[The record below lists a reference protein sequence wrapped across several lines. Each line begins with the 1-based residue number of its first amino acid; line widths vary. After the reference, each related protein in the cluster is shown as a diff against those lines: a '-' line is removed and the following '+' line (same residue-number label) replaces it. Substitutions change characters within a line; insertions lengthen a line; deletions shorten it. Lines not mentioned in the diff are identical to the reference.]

1 MAMLIRFP
9 EAWPAWLN
17 ALAAMCALAAL
28 DLGGT
33 FAAKEAVERRS
44 LLFAGFGVT
53 AFVLLFWVFA
63 SSLQYAE
70 LTPVTFGWI
79 VILQVGVVL
88 LDRYRYGTE
97 MPQGHWVAIGIMI
110 AAQAYLML
118 GLPGAPSLP
127 GSSSTPPPGSA
138 STAQGPASPH
148 A

>member
-9 EAWPAWLN
+9 EAWPTWLT
-17 ALAAMCALAAL
+17 ALVAMCALAAL

-33 FAAKEAVERRS
+33 FAAKEAVDRRS
-44 LLFAGFGVT
+44 ALFAGLGVT

-88 LDRYRYGTE
+88 LDRYRYGTP
-97 MPQGHWVAIGIMI
+97 MPHGHWVAIAIMI

-118 GLPGAPSLP
+118 GLPGSPALP
-127 GSSSTPPPGSA
+127 GGG
-138 STAQGPASPH
+138 GPAG
-148 A
+148 